1 MARIKIP
8 YMPLR
13 MFMEESRIM
22 CTRKENLMSR
32 LELIWNSNLP
42 TAPQA
47 ICVMFVVDGRCP
59 LLRTTATNQAV
70 IIELEPV
77 IVAV

>member
-1 MARIKIP
+1 
-8 YMPLR
+8 
-13 MFMEESRIM
+13 
-22 CTRKENLMSR
+22 MSR